1 MPVSSRHRRSAPLHS
16 SSVLATL
23 HLVRHGE
30 VHNPDHVVYADLP
43 GFGLS
48 PTGAAQAASAA
59 DRLGS
64 GEVTLVVSSPLQRA
78 VETATPI
85 AAAHGLP
92 VSTDDRLLEWHLANR
107 WAGTVWEDL
116 PSVFPGELEAYLERP
131 TDLEFSPESIHQV
144 AARVLELVAALDVA
158 HPGGVAVVVAHQD
171 PVQAARLALT
181 GKDLS
186 TLHIDKPGHASVITL
201 NRRGAAWQETGHW
214 IPTQQSD
221 AFPPQAT

>member
-1 MPVSSRHRRSAPLHS
+1 MPGPRGHRRSVLLHS
-16 SSVLATL
+16 PSVLATL

-48 PTGAAQAASAA
+48 HTGTAQAASAA
-59 DRLGS
+59 DHLGS
-64 GEVTLVVSSPLQRA
+64 NEVTVVVSSPLQRA
-78 VETATPI
+78 VQTATPI
-85 AAAHGLP
+85 AARHGLP
-92 VSTDDRLLEWHLANR
+92 VATDDRLLEWHLARR

-116 PSVFPGELEAYLERP
+116 PTAFPGELEAYLERP
-131 TDLEFSPESIHQV
+131 TDLGFSPESIHEV
-144 AARVLELVAALDVA
+144 AARVLDLVADLDAA
-158 HPGGVAVVVAHQD
+158 HAGGVAVVVAHQD

-181 GKDLS
+181 GRDLA
-186 TLHIDKPGHASVITL
+186 TLHTDKPAHASVITL
-201 NRRGAAWQETGHW
+201 QRRGSVWLETGHW